1 MFRIS
6 LGCCLFG
13 SHLLRVCL
21 NTRRLYINTGLLHT
35 RYTLVCCA
43 TNREHAM
50 LIQTFWDGLWGYEGN
65 STSQITTLSCRL
77 VTITCGH
84 IPHRLLMSLHL
95 PTPIHILI
103 QSGLLFGWNLRF
115 WRATCRSNARR
126 TMLRQILFR
135 IGLRRELVILVVG
148 CWNSTP
154 PLILAHD
161 ILDWVRIKV
170 AASPLL
176 ARLIDRV
183 WLGDASSSSLAASR
197 MRNK

>member
-21 NTRRLYINTGLLHT
+21 NVRRLYINTALLHS

-43 TNREHAM
+43 SNREHTM
-50 LIQTFWDGLWGYEGN
+50 LIQTFWDGLWGSKGH
-65 STSQITTLSCRL
+65 STSQIPTLSSRL
-77 VTITCGH
+77 VSIICGH
-84 IPHRLLMSLHL
+84 ISNRLLMSLHL
-95 PTPIHILI
+95 PAPIHILI

-115 WRATCRSNARR
+115 WGATCRSNARR

-135 IGLRRELVILVVG
+135 IGLRWELVILVVG
-148 CWNSTP
+148 CWNSTTS
-154 PLILAHD
+154 LILAHD
-161 ILDWVRIKV
+161 ILDWVWIKV

-176 ARLIDRV
+176 VRLIDRV
-183 WLGDASSSSLAASR
+183 WLRDSSSLAASG